1 MEASAKAAEMEV
13 YAKAEAKRLERNRKA
28 RERYANKKAA
38 EAYARIQAEV
48 AAEEARKAAV
58 LAEEKKEEEEEE
70 EEEEEY
76 TGDNDYCPI
85 CNVLTNT
92 KNCCMSRSCCKCLEI
107 TFCDECGKDCE
118 DMDCSHDW
126 ETHWICCKCSE

>member
-70 EEEEEY
+70 EEEY

>member
-13 YAKAEAKRLERNRKA
+13 YAKAEAKRLERNYKA
-28 RERYANKKAA
+28 RVRYANKKAA

-58 LAEEKKEEEEEE
+58 LAEEKKEEEE